1 MKLSIKHIILIVFF
15 ILSCEGPIF
24 EIPPEPDTTAPLIEI
39 TNPADQGVLSDTVL
53 VTMYASDN
61 DEVNIVQ
68 LYINDS
74 LVLDS
79 AKSPYQYKWNTN
91 NYDEDEYHN
100 LLARAVDFAGN
111 DNQTSPIRV
120 MVDNNDNIKPSGS
133 FLYPFSGQ
141 ILSGII
147 SIIADASDN
156 DSLASVIFYING
168 DSVGVST
175 SAPHI
180 YDWNTNLEFDDYSY
194 VISLRVNDASGNY
207 ITLGPISVTV
217 DNEENIQYDTT
228 PPTGTIVYPPMA
240 AVVSGIITIQVDAFD
255 NEQIEKVELTID
267 GTNPQSDYIS
277 PYEFTWN
284 TTLDDVEEDA
294 NHFIAATVIDTSGN
308 TTNLMPVT
316 VFVDNEENI
325 VNDITP
331 PSVVITSPAS
341 NQIVSGN
348 VVINVAA
355 FDNISIDKIE
365 FYLNGML
372 FLTDSNFP
380 YEANWNTANESTYE
394 GEHIWF
400 VKAYDT
406 SGLINQ
412 SESIMVV
419 VDNIDEV
426 SPSGYI
432 AQPYAGQVV
441 NGQVEILIYAADNIG
456 VTSVNVFING
466 ENDSTFINETSMVTA
481 PYSYIWNT
489 LDTDITEDEQYFISA
504 RINDERGNFFN
515 VPSVAVVVNNN
526 TEFVDLVPPIISI
539 LSPISGTVVRDSTQI
554 RIFANDNV
562 GISSVV
568 VTIDDL
574 LEFTLSDSPYVALW
588 NTYEYPNNSNH
599 IISAKAIDS
608 SGNETNAQSIYVNVG
623 NYYNETISFLNTE
636 RYVDSIG
643 LSWDIPYEA
652 EQFLIIRDGDTIAS
666 TINNNYIDRN
676 ITSGSFYCYQISAV
690 NSYALSGPLSSSECE
705 KALISPP
712 NNFTATIS
720 QDTIR
725 LSWSNVQEASQYRLY
740 RDGNLI
746 YTGGALN
753 FTDANLSFATYYNYT
768 VSCMDNIGEEG
779 PQSSPLELLTE
790 HELLA
795 PTFLNT
801 TRYIGSIGLSWDSPI
816 GAEQFLILRND
827 SLIGSTFE
835 TTYIDQTATPNNT
848 YCYKITAVNS
858 NGISS
863 PLSESACDKSYIGTP
878 NNFTGLISQN
888 TIQLNWSNVEGAN
901 EYNLFRN
908 GDVIY
913 NGSELTFLDDNLSYG
928 TAYNYTISSFDLSG
942 EEGPQSEPIEL
953 ITHTQLFSPTLSIDA
968 DSTSF
973 MLNWSSVTSAIL
985 YKIYVD
991 DFPNT
996 LETENTSY
1004 TYEGEIGV
1012 QNCFKIRAVN
1022 EHGTIGPESNQE
1034 CATGN

>member
-24 EIPPEPDTTAPLIEI
+24 EIPPEPDTTAPLVEI

-53 VTMYASDN
+53 VTIYASDN

-79 AKSPYQYKWNTN
+79 AKSPYEYKWNTN
-91 NYDEDEYHN
+91 DYEEDEYHN

-120 MVDNNDNIKPSGS
+120 MIDNSDNIKPSGS
-133 FLYPFSGQ
+133 LLYPFSGQ
-141 ILSGII
+141 ILSGIV

-175 SAPHI
+175 SVPHT
-180 YDWNTNLEFDDYSY
+180 YEWNTNLEFDDYSY
-194 VISLRVNDASGNY
+194 VISLKVNDASDNY

-240 AVVSGIITIQVDAFD
+240 AIVSGIITIQVDAFD
-255 NEQIEKVELTID
+255 NEKVEKVELVID
-267 GTNPQSDYIS
+267 GTNPQSDYTS
-277 PYEFTWN
+277 PYEFSWN
-284 TTLDDVEEDA
+284 TTTADVEEDA
-294 NHFIAATVIDTSGN
+294 NHFIAATVVDTSGN

-325 VNDITP
+325 VTDITP

-355 FDNISIDKIE
+355 FDNVSIEKIE
-365 FYLNGML
+365 FYLNGEL
-372 FLTDSNFP
+372 YLTDSNFP
-380 YEANWNTANESTYE
+380 YEANWNTINEGTSE

-412 SESIMVV
+412 SESVMVI

-432 AQPYAGQVV
+432 AQPYAGQVI
-441 NGQVEILIYAADNIG
+441 NGQVEILIYATDNIG
-456 VTSVNVFING
+456 VSSVNVFING
-466 ENDSTFINETSMVTA
+466 ENDSTFVNETSILSA

-489 LDTDITEDEQYFISA
+489 LGQDINEDEQYFISA
-504 RINDERGNFFN
+504 RINDHSGNFFN

-526 TEFVDLVPPIISI
+526 TEFVDEVPPVISI
-539 LSPISGTVVRDSTQI
+539 LSPVSGTTVGDSTQI
-554 RIFANDNV
+554 KIFANDNV
-562 GISSVV
+562 GISNVV
-568 VTIDDL
+568 VTVDNT
-574 LEFTLSDSPYVALW
+574 LEYTLSDSPYVALW

-599 IISAKAIDS
+599 VISAKAIDS
-608 SGNETNAQSIYVNVG
+608 SGNETVAQSIYVNVD
-623 NYYNETISFLNTE
+623 NYYGETVSFLNTD

-643 LSWDIPYEA
+643 LAWDTPYGA
-652 EQFLIIRDGDTIAS
+652 AQFFVIRDGDSIAS
-666 TINNNYIDRN
+666 TIEPNFIDKN
-676 ITSGSFYCYQISAV
+676 IISGTIYCYQIAAV
-690 NSYALSGPLSSSECE
+690 NSQSISGPLSN
-705 KALISPP
+705 P
-712 NNFTATIS
+712 
-720 QDTIR
+720 
-725 LSWSNVQEASQYRLY
+725 V
-740 RDGNLI
+740 
-746 YTGGALN
+746 
-753 FTDANLSFATYYNYT
+753 
-768 VSCMDNIGEEG
+768 
-779 PQSSPLELLTE
+779 
-790 HELLA
+790 
-795 PTFLNT
+795 
-801 TRYIGSIGLSWDSPI
+801 
-816 GAEQFLILRND
+816 
-827 SLIGSTFE
+827 
-835 TTYIDQTATPNNT
+835 
-848 YCYKITAVNS
+848 
-858 NGISS
+858 
-863 PLSESACDKSYIGTP
+863 CDKAFIAP
-878 NNFTGLISQN
+878 PVNFTGSVTQD
-888 TIQLNWSNVEGAN
+888 TIQLNWSEVVEAGQ
-901 EYNLFRN
+901 YRIYRN
-908 GDVIY
+908 GNTIY
-913 NGSELTFLDDNLSYG
+913 TGASLEFLDENLSYE
-928 TAYNYTISSFDLSG
+928 TNYNYTISCLDNLG
-942 EEGPQSEPIEL
+942 DEGPQSNPLQLTTHIEL
-953 ITHTQLFSPTLSIDA
+953 LAPTLSVSS

-973 MLNWSSVTSAIL
+973 TLNWSSVSSATS

-991 DFPNT
+991 DLPNS

-1004 TYEGEIGV
+1004 TYEGEIGQ